1 MIALA
6 LAQLACSSTE
16 RPAARPAQP
25 APAQPDVVFIS
36 LDTTRADA
44 LSAWG
49 KTGGRETT
57 PNLDALAAKGA
68 RFSWALAAAPST
80 LSSHATVFT
89 GLDPHATQIVRNGY
103 PLSTEVETLAE
114 RLAANGYD
122 TIAVLGSSSL
132 ARPMGVDQ
140 GFRLWDETF
149 SVKRAQRHEA
159 RAKSVTDRALAS
171 LEQQE
176 PGKPVFLFAH
186 YYDAHSPY
194 SPPKEFQHRWSEP
207 GKAKDFGTQDGALK
221 GLGARMRTD
230 DPSTW
235 SADLAE
241 VRNNYLSEITYVDT
255 HVQRLITTLDPARTI
270 VVAFGDH
277 GETLGEIPLRPFGH
291 GGDCDL
297 QETHVPLIITA
308 PERLGGPPPGT
319 VVQTPVG
326 LIDLATTVLGLVGLA
341 PIGEGLD
348 LSPLWTAES
357 TDPTRSSSTERASA
371 ERAIAVGHRSIFAEA
386 TVPDAKRPD
395 VWNNIDTERAVAV
408 DGFLLLRSA
417 MEGGVARLYR
427 IADDQPPVDDPVRAA
442 AMDAE
447 LRAWD
452 AKAPPHRDATMS
464 DATREGLK
472 ALGYAE

>member
-6 LAQLACSSTE
+6 LALLACSPAPDRSPVPALAPT
-16 RPAARPAQP
+16 RPAL
-25 APAQPDVVFIS
+25 AQPDVVLIS

-49 KTGGRETT
+49 KTDGRETT
-57 PNLDALAAKGA
+57 PNLDALSRRGA
-68 RFSWALAAAPST
+68 RFSWALSSAPST

-89 GLDPHATQIVRNGY
+89 GLDPHGTQIVRNGY
-103 PLSTEVETLAE
+103 PLSTELETLAE

-122 TIAVLGSSSL
+122 TIGVLGSSSL
-132 ARPMGVDQ
+132 ARPMNIDQ

-159 RAKSVTDRALAS
+159 RAKSVTDRAIAA
-171 LEQQE
+171 LEQRE

-194 SPPKEFQHRWSEP
+194 APPEAFQHLWSEP
-207 GKAKDFGTQDGALK
+207 GKARDFGTKDGALK
-221 GLGARMRTD
+221 ALGARMRTD
-230 DPSTW
+230 DPATW
-235 SADLAE
+235 TAELAE
-241 VRNNYLSEITYVDT
+241 VRNNYLSEVTYVDAQ
-255 HVQRLITTLDPARTI
+255 VQRLLAAVDPARTI

-297 QETHVPLIITA
+297 QETHVPLIIVA
-308 PERLGGPPPGT
+308 PDRLGGPPPGT
-319 VVQTPVG
+319 VVPAPVG
-326 LIDLATTVLGLVGLA
+326 LIDLPTTVLHLAGLGPL
-341 PIGEGLD
+341 GESVD
-348 LSPLWTAES
+348 LSPLWANPVDAGVAEKV
-357 TDPTRSSSTERASA
+357 RA
-371 ERAIAVGHRSIFAEA
+371 VQHRSIFAEA

-417 MEGGVARLYR
+417 VEGGGPRLYR
-427 IADDQPPVDDPVRAA
+427 ITDGQPPVDDPVRAA

-464 DATREGLK
+464 EATREGLK
-472 ALGYAE
+472 ALGYVE